1 MQGKL
6 QVARDKLKSQGN
18 QRFRGRNN
26 QSLFDSNVQG
36 GFQGGF
42 VNQSQN
48 FDYYKS
54 MQPSKSV
61 GRNTGMKTVFSMRE
75 DMLSETRAESNEMF

>member
-6 QVARDKLKSQGN
+6 QVAREKMKSQN
-18 QRFRGRNN
+18 NSRFRGRSNN
-26 QSLFDSNVQG
+26 LQLFDSNVQG

-48 FDYYKS
+48 LDNYKS
-54 MQPSKSV
+54 MKQSKSL
-61 GRNTGMKTVFSMRE
+61 GRNTGMK
-75 DMLSETRAESNEMF
+75 